1 MRFFRQIICKHDF
14 TWIERRQDE
23 VCRRCGVSDARQA
36 VNRHRMVGVALASLL
51 TAAAFGLAFAGS
63 GLFIPQIDQ
72 TFHTVGV
79 R

>member
-14 TWIERRQDE
+14 MWVERRQDE
-23 VCRRCGVSDARQA
+23 VCRRCGVSDGLHAANRRRVLA
-36 VNRHRMVGVALASLL
+36 VTLASLL
-51 TAAAFGLAFAGS
+51 TATVFGIAFAGS

-72 TFHTVGV
+72 TLRSAGV